1 MPSSSWFKFCHS
13 SKDAQ
18 HRTRA
23 RFTKTKTKSSGV
35 QATVMK
41 KILNYIHLAIQLAI
55 APGTLFDQK
64 GIRPKSTPG
73 CQYPC
78 LCGRLHCCR
87 WHETHAHLSLNEK
100 GAQRQNKCQIHPE
113 DSFPTTNKGKATHD
127 QSSWL
132 SQKSPGNKLLLTSY
146 PPLCHLLPVFQLRPA
161 CLSLGV
167 APWLLAHVFV
177 GSVIPCHLLLCML
190 KLHVYVPTPT
200 NSYAKPLIPSG
211 LILGG
216 GASGK

>member
-23 RFTKTKTKSSGV
+23 CFTKTKTMSSGV

-41 KILNYIHLAIQLAI
+41 KILNHIHLAIQLAI
-55 APGTLFDQK
+55 APGTLFGQK
-64 GIRPKSTPG
+64 GIQPKSTPG
-73 CQYPC
+73 YQFPC

-113 DSFPTTNKGKATHD
+113 DSFLTTNKVRPHTIRAPGSHRNPPATNYYWLPIHHSAMPSTCLPIETSVSEPW
-127 QSSWL
+127 SS
-132 SQKSPGNKLLLTSY
+132 
-146 PPLCHLLPVFQLRPA
+146 PVASRA
-161 CLSLGV
+161 CLCWICHPLPS
-167 APWLLAHVFV
+167 APVHAQTA
-177 GSVIPCHLLLCML
+177 CLCP
-190 KLHVYVPTPT
+190 HPHQF
-200 NSYAKPLIPSG
+200 IC
-211 LILGG
+211 
-216 GASGK
+216 